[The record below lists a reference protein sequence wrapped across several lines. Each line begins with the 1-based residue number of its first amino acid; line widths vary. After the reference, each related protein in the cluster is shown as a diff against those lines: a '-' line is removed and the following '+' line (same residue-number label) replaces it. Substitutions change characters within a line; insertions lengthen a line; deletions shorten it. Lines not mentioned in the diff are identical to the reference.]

1 MSSKKQSE
9 PPKFKPLFYED
20 CGCAILYF
28 MENLKNISSVLQIK
42 KNIAQPTKKED
53 ITFIYQLLQE
63 FIIVLSVSA
72 FEGYCYEKMREIV
85 AEDKHRQKI
94 EKKYNFQD
102 PTDCNRFFREDL
114 GFVIWDVG
122 SGRKTDDDRKLLNLK
137 IFFQKRHCVIHKNS
151 KVDNKLR
158 ELLNQ
163 RIAIGRKIPLD
174 DPEIERNLNVMRG
187 FVLKVENKF
196 PSPVDWGEE
205 GFKL

>member
-1 MSSKKQSE
+1 MSLKRPTE
-9 PPKFKPLFYED
+9 PPKFKPIFYED

-28 MENLKNISSVLQIK
+28 KENLEKIYSILKIK
-42 KNIAQPTKKED
+42 KNMTELSEKED
-53 ITFIYQLLQE
+53 TALISRLLQE
-63 FIIVLSVSA
+63 FSVVLSVSV
-72 FEGYCYEKMREIV
+72 FEGYCHEKMREIV
-85 AEDKHRQKI
+85 AEDEHRQKI
-94 EKKYNFQD
+94 VKKYNFQD

-122 SGRKTDDDRKLLNLK
+122 SGRKTDDDRKLQNLK
-137 IFFQKRHCVIHKNS
+137 IFFRKRHCVIHRNS

-174 DPEIERNLNVMRG
+174 DPEIERNLNEMRG